1 MPRYSTHQRIQ
12 WFPKRTKKTPGRVES
27 LLKTGLIFQLSCSTL
42 HFQVDLTISDRYSPP
57 KSHPFF
63 EKEKKSSKNLH
74 FWGFLSSNF
83 IISGFFLWG
92 PNLLLSWSFFSTKN
106 AFSFPTSIVSKGRR
120 SMSNWPWFET
130 SQTDAYEPPIL
141 NFLHLRKLWSFFFQM
156 EKRIRFQKIQVANI
170 SGVMGLFPKSSPKTM
185 KKRRVYWPDW
195 FFWCQYL
202 QVMLGRFSF
211 RVTVT
216 TGTVAGQLT
225 SQDWSDATS

>member
-74 FWGFLSSNF
+74 FWGFLSWKF
-83 IISGFFLWG
+83 IISGVFFGIPTCFYPGVFFLQKMPSASPPQSSPRADVRCPTG
-92 PNLLLSWSFFSTKN
+92 HDSKRAKQMPTNLGSSTFFT
-106 AFSFPTSIVSKGRR
+106 
-120 SMSNWPWFET
+120 
-130 SQTDAYEPPIL
+130 YE
-141 NFLHLRKLWSFFFQM
+141 NSEAFFFRW
-156 EKRIRFQKIQVANI
+156 KKDSLPKNSGGKI

-185 KKRRVYWPDW
+185 KKRRVRPDW

-225 SQDWSDATS
+225 SQDWSDPTS